1 MIEGGSILAG
11 LIRWALSAPIFYNL
25 ASTGW
30 AAVGVAL
37 CFFGI
42 WAISYSAEVGDKQKR
57 ADLKDQQSAED
68 PRIIDAHRNDALTE
82 KISIIGSKLRLD
94 EGGELVLTALVS
106 STDENG
112 AVRPLRNLNWQH
124 FKVFEKFKG
133 KTEER
138 RVSSVRTRTL
148 EDESEVG
155 LTLLLDDTGSM
166 RGEKAKKMKEA
177 SIELSKDISTIKS
190 PLIKLRLLPFSNNT
204 PSKSLFLRTQEIG
217 SWFVPGSEG
226 HLGIVLNKISGI
238 SNQGQSTHIWPHLKF
253 IEEEARFSAD
263 SFSERFNIVVTDGV
277 DTSGIDDPVSI
288 IQPDITTFF
297 LAIDTPENALNEMI
311 RYSRVSGASS
321 RDGAE
326 GVIGDDG
333 ALELV
338 DALKRFLNTTLVSYK
353 IRWKSPQRPVGAIS
367 DFDIKISYK
376 TINGIF
382 ESEVRLEHEH
392 LEISEPTD
400 VGGVNQ

>member
-204 PSKSLFLRTQEIG
+204 PSKSLFLRTREIG
-217 SWFVPGSEG
+217 SWFVPSSEG

-263 SFSERFNIVVTDGV
+263 SFSERFNIVVTDGI

-297 LAIDTPENALNEMI
+297 
-311 RYSRVSGASS
+311 
-321 RDGAE
+321 
-326 GVIGDDG
+326 
-333 ALELV
+333 
-338 DALKRFLNTTLVSYK
+338 
-353 IRWKSPQRPVGAIS
+353 
-367 DFDIKISYK
+367 
-376 TINGIF
+376 
-382 ESEVRLEHEH
+382 
-392 LEISEPTD
+392 
-400 VGGVNQ
+400 